1 MSGDILVFSE
11 KMGLLA
17 ELITAARELCQHSG
31 GKLAALVLGPRAE
44 AQAALSRGADR
55 VLWVGELPQGRLV
68 DDVTPTLAGLVE
80 QSQPYAVL
88 VGATRRGRAIAGRL
102 AGRLNVTALTD
113 VLQFSFE
120 DDQLQAR
127 HMIFGG
133 GAVRVD
139 RPLSSPVVAT
149 VGAGVFSALPT
160 DGSGGGGEIR
170 EVPFVEPVDHMKLR
184 ERRPRP
190 APTVNLAGAKR
201 VVCVGRGVAQRDD
214 LALAEQLA
222 RALSAEIA
230 CTRPLAEGLDWLP
243 HERYIGISGATIRP
257 DLYLGVG
264 VSGQVQHWI
273 GMSRSKIVAAINKDQ
288 HAPIFQ
294 QADYGI
300 VGDLYQVV
308 PALLKALEAK
318 RNGG

>member
-11 KMGLLA
+11 KSNLLA
-17 ELITAARELCQHSG
+17 ELIAGARELCQHSG
-31 GKLAALVLGPRAE
+31 GKVAAVVLGPRGE
-44 AQAALSRGADR
+44 AQAALSRGADS
-55 VLWVGELPQGRLV
+55 VLWVGELPEGRLV
-68 DDVTPTLAGLVE
+68 DDVTPSLAGLVE
-80 QSQPYAVL
+80 QGQPYAVL

-120 DDQLQAR
+120 GDQLQAR
-127 HMIFGG
+127 HIIFGG

-139 RPLSSPVVAT
+139 RPAASPVVAT
-149 VGAGVFSALPT
+149 IGAGVFNALPA

-170 EVPFVEPVDHMKLR
+170 EVPFAEPIGQMKLS
-184 ERRPRP
+184 ERRPMP
-190 APTVNLAGAKR
+190 PPTVNLSGAKR

-214 LALAEQLA
+214 LALAEGLA
-222 RALSAEIA
+222 RAIGAELA

-257 DLYLGVG
+257 ELYLGVG

-273 GMSRSKIVAAINKDQ
+273 GMSRSKVVAAINKDQ
-288 HAPIFQ
+288 NAPIFQ

-300 VGDLYQVV
+300 VGDLYQLV
-308 PALLKALEAK
+308 PALLKALEAR